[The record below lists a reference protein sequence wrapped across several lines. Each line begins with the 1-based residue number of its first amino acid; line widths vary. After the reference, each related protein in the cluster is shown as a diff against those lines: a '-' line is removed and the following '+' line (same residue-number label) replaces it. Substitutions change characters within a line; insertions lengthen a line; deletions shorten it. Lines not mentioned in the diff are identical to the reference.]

1 MLPGAPGSGLR
12 GLRHSCSWGACGVT
26 SCPQATARGPAP
38 LASLEGRRGRGRMG
52 SAPSPRTPRAQPGG
66 GGEAADRPVP
76 QVLALGRAVATP
88 AFALGR
94 EALPVPR
101 VREEVR
107 PQRPPV
113 QARQGAPLPAQQ
125 PAAAALTR
133 PRPRPRP
140 RAAASARHWVAI
152 SYQPPLEGRDAHLGH
167 LEPWGADSAPPPPR
181 GPGAPAPAPAGGNLR
196 APRFPRPRQNPSC
209 RAPRLGLGRG
219 QHSIAGEEV
228 RSVEMSVPG
237 GSVRGRRK

>member
-1 MLPGAPGSGLR
+1 MLPGAPHSGLR

-26 SCPQATARGPAP
+26 SCPQATAQGPAP
-38 LASLEGRRGRGRMG
+38 RASLEGRRGRGRVG
-52 SAPSPRTPRAQPGG
+52 SAPSLRTPRAPLGG

-76 QVLALGRAVATP
+76 QVLALGRAIATP
-88 AFALGR
+88 ALALGR

-133 PRPRPRP
+133 PRPLA
-140 RAAASARHWVAI
+140 AAASARRSVAI

-167 LEPWGADSAPPPPR
+167 LEPGGADSAPPPPR
-181 GPGAPAPAPAGGNLR
+181 GPGGTRAGRRQPARPSPSEAQPPSRR
-196 APRFPRPRQNPSC
+196 APR
-209 RAPRLGLGRG
+209 LGRG
-219 QHSIAGEEV
+219 QHSIAGEREV

-237 GSVRGRRK
+237 GSLRGRRK

>member
-1 MLPGAPGSGLR
+1 
-12 GLRHSCSWGACGVT
+12 
-26 SCPQATARGPAP
+26 
-38 LASLEGRRGRGRMG
+38 MG

-133 PRPRPRP
+133 PRP
-140 RAAASARHWVAI
+140 HFNHI
-152 SYQPPLEGRDAHLGH
+152 FKK
-167 LEPWGADSAPPPPR
+167 
-181 GPGAPAPAPAGGNLR
+181 GPGSNSPFLLGSQLK
-196 APRFPRPRQNPSC
+196 PRCRHSSC
-209 RAPRLGLGRG
+209 YCQAKSTREVKVTLLPLGL
-219 QHSIAGEEV
+219 HSGYTLC
-228 RSVEMSVPG
+228 PG
-237 GSVRGRRK
+237 AVNIYYFCSPGTHSFLFFKSK